1 MADAIAAERE
11 QGKSIEPTVINLR
24 TQLVKTGRSREL
36 LAEGEHMTFRIHC
49 YAPGIG
55 EHGLHAHLDEEHIF
69 IVLDGCARFSGIN
82 GPLPPMTKNQGIA
95 LPKGCFYEFANA
107 GDTPL
112 VMIRFGA
119 GAEKVLHGRRLTP
132 DGKPIAGRSADKA
145 LSEPT
150 FIDGAFFE

>member
-1 MADAIAAERE
+1 MADVTAAELE

-55 EHGLHAHLDEEHIF
+55 EHGLHAHLDEDHIF

-82 GPLPPMTKNQGIA
+82 GPLPLMTKNQGIA
-95 LPKGCFYEFANA
+95 LPKGCFYEFATA
-107 GDTPL
+107 GEEPL
-112 VMIRFGA
+112 VLIRFGA
-119 GAEKVLHGRRLTP
+119 GPEKVLHGRRLTP
-132 DGKPIAGRSADKA
+132 DGKPIAGRGANKA

-150 FIDGAFFE
+150 FIEGAFFE

>member
-1 MADAIAAERE
+1 MCNH
-11 QGKSIEPTVINLR
+11 S
-24 TQLVKTGRSREL
+24 
-36 LAEGEHMTFRIHC
+36 TFRVVC
-49 YAPGIG
+49 YAPNQG
-55 EHGLHAHLDEEHIF
+55 EPHGLHAHTDEEHVFVI
-69 IVLDGCARFSGIN
+69 LHGCANFSTIDGD
-82 GPLPPMTKNQGIA
+82 LPQLGKYQA
-95 LPKGCFYEFANA
+95 LWLPKGCFYEFANA